1 MARYGRLSLIIRSF
15 ICVITLSFRRIYS
28 PGDAA
33 LYKQTI
39 TITQI
44 NENPRAK
51 REKAPEA

>member
-28 PGDAA
+28 PGEAA